1 MSDFYIFRNAL
12 KDLARWRRLLIALIL
27 IALPAVIVMIWRASE
42 TRGEFKPDMAY
53 NTIEQNIVFGF
64 LLVILAVV
72 NGTGVLTQEIEQKTI
87 TYLLTRPVPRWR
99 ILLMKF
105 LASVLMV
112 IATVWLAS
120 VGTAFAAYGA
130 GGVGES
136 RLGRDL
142 LILPVGALAYSA
154 LFLLMATLFNR
165 PLMFGLLFAF
175 GWESWTPNLG
185 GYFGRVSLMSYLRVL
200 APHPQQE
207 AETVDLSQMARQALS
222 DPNAITPTLAW
233 TTLFVFILVVLAL
246 SLLVF
251 SNREYVPRD
260 DAE

>member
-1 MSDFYIFRNAL
+1 MSDLYIFRNAL
-12 KDLARWRRLLIALIL
+12 KDLTRLRRLLVSFLLIAL
-27 IALPAVIVMIWRASE
+27 PTVIVMIWRASAPK
-42 TRGEFKPDMAY
+42 GEFKADVAY
-53 NTIEQNIVFGF
+53 NNIEQGLVFGF

-72 NGTGVLTQEIEQKTI
+72 NGTGVLSQEIEQKTI

-105 LASVLMV
+105 LASVLVV

-120 VGTAFAAYGA
+120 VGTAVAAYGVS
-130 GGVGES
+130 GVSGS

-142 LILPVGALAYSA
+142 LILPFGALAYSG

-185 GYFGRVSLMSYLRVL
+185 GYFGRISLMSYLRTL

-207 AETVDLSQMARQALS
+207 AETVDLAQMASQALA
-222 DPNAITPTLAW
+222 DPNAITPSLAW
-233 TTLFVFILVVLAL
+233 TTLLIFIAVVLML